1 MKITWPAGTEIFD
14 RRRKIGDLKIVHP
27 EMAKAAQESRGE
39 VSRGD
44 KQVWMD
50 VRKTKQ
56 EMLPSRLVRKAGV
69 LIQAEVSK
77 LPAESRPDVVV
88 CPMGKIVWIL
98 I

>member
-1 MKITWPAGTEIFD
+1 
-14 RRRKIGDLKIVHP
+14 
-27 EMAKAAQESRGE
+27 
-39 VSRGD
+39 
-44 KQVWMD
+44 MD

-88 CPMGKIVWIL
+88 CPMGKIVWIGGTRAGATRNGRWQWESAASRL
-98 I
+98 LPDIDLEALARAIEQ